1 MMNIVKAAVMP
12 TKRLLVIDDEAHI
25 REVIQTSLEI
35 YADWEILPISS
46 AQQGLIQA
54 EREQPDAI
62 ILDVTMPVTDGFTFL
77 QQLRTNPATQS
88 IPVVLL
94 TAEPYWDNSLLTTLG
109 VAAVL
114 TKPFNP
120 LTLANEITVALGW

>member
-1 MMNIVKAAVMP
+1 MP

-35 YADWEILPISS
+35 YADWEILPIGS
-46 AQQGLIQA
+46 AQQGLVQA

-120 LTLANEITVALGW
+120 LTLADEITAALGW